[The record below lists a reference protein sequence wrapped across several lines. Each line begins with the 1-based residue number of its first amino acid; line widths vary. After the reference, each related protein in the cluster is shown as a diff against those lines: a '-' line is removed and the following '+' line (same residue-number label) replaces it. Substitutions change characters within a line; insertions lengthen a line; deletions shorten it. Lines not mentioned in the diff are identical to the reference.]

1 MNDTAM
7 QNRDS
12 DWPSEARKI
21 ARGIRLRVL
30 EHTLTHNGGYLSQA
44 CSAAEILATLYHR
57 VMKLGPSDAP
67 MIPPPFP
74 GVPSETNTAYFTGV
88 AYNGPKSRELDR
100 FFISPVHYA
109 LVLYAALVELK
120 RMAPEGLAMFNRDGG
135 TVEMIGAEH
144 SPGHE
149 LTAGSLGQCL
159 SQAGGI
165 ALARRLKGE
174 TGRVWVFMSD
184 GEFQSGQTWE
194 ALQVLSFYHL
204 DNIGIYVD
212 VNGQQCDGR
221 MTDVME
227 VQPLAAKLEAFG
239 ARVFEVDGHDIAAL
253 AAPAALAPNGQPLF
267 VLARTNPCQGIPLLE
282 SRGPKLHYLRFKNE
296 NERTQYAA
304 ALAAMRSP

>member
-1 MNDTAM
+1 MP
-7 QNRDS
+7 NRDS

-21 ARGIRLRVL
+21 AQGIRHRVL

-44 CSAAEILATLYHR
+44 CSAAEILATLYNR
-57 VMKLGPSDAP
+57 VMKLGPSEAP
-67 MIPPPFP
+67 LIPPPFP
-74 GVPSETNTAYFTGV
+74 GVPSGTNTGYFTGV
-88 AYNGPKSRELDR
+88 AYNGPKSPELDR

-120 RMAPEGLAMFNRDGG
+120 RMAPEGLAMFNRDGS

-194 ALQVLSFYHL
+194 AMQVLSYYKL
-204 DNIGIYVD
+204 DKVGIYVD
-212 VNGQQCDGR
+212 VNRQQCDGR
-221 MTDVME
+221 MAEVME
-227 VQPLAAKLEAFG
+227 IEPLAIKLEAFG

-253 AAPAALAPNGQPLF
+253 AAPAALAPNGQPLI

-282 SRGPKLHYLRFKNE
+282 SRQPKLHYLRFKNE
-296 NERTQYAA
+296 NERAQYAA
-304 ALAAMRSP
+304 ALAAMRSS